1 MRRLDAGPGGPVRGP
16 RQGRPTLEE
25 VAERAGVSR
34 ATVSRVVNGQTTVA
48 EGLRRAVEAA
58 AAELG
63 YVPHAAAR
71 SLVTHRTDSVALILP
86 ESPNRVFSDDQFFPS
101 VIRGVAGELDAA
113 GKLLVLLTT
122 GSAEARE
129 RAERYAV
136 GGHVDGVMFA
146 SLHDADLLPE
156 LMVRRGVPVVCN
168 GLPQIAAPCV
178 DVDHEGGVR
187 AAVEHLLAKGRRRIA
202 TIAGPQDMVAG
213 RARLDGYREAL
224 EDADRRAVVAIGD
237 FTAESGHAGMRRL
250 LADEPDLDAVFVAS
264 DLMAHGALQALREA
278 GRRVPEDVAVVGF
291 DDIALAT
298 FCDPPLTTVRQPIVD
313 IGRQLART
321 MLRLL
326 EGLPVEPLTIL
337 PTELIVRESA

>member
-1 MRRLDAGPGGPVRGP
+1 MRRAVAGQGAARGP

-48 EGLRRAVEAA
+48 EDLRRAVEAA

-113 GKLLVLLTT
+113 GKLLVLLTV
-122 GSAEARE
+122 GSAEART

-156 LMVRRGVPVVCN
+156 LMLRRGVPVVCN
-168 GLPQIAAPCV
+168 GLPHLAAPCI
-178 DVDHEGGVR
+178 DVDHMGGVS
-187 AAVEHLLAKGRRRIA
+187 AAVAYLLSKGRRRIA
-202 TIAGPQDMVAG
+202 TVAGPQDMVAG
-213 RARLDGYREAL
+213 RARLEGYRQAL
-224 EDADRRAVVAIGD
+224 GEADRRAIVAVGD
-237 FTAESGHAGMRRL
+237 FTAESGHAAMRQL
-250 LADEPDLDAVFVAS
+250 LADEPELDAVFVAS

-278 GRRVPEDVAVVGF
+278 GRRVPEDVSVVGF
-291 DDIALAT
+291 DDIALASY
-298 FCDPPLTTVRQPIVD
+298 CDPPLTTVRQPIAE
-313 IGRQLART
+313 IGRSMART

-326 EGLPVEPLTIL
+326 EGREVEPIQIL
-337 PTELIVRESA
+337 PTELVVRDSA